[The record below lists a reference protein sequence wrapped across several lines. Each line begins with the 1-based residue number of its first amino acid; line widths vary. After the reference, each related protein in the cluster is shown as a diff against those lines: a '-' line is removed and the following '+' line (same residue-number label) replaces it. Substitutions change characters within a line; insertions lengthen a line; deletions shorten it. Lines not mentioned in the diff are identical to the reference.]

1 MYNRQRIAVISILLI
16 IDLYIVMQFSI
27 IFFQVRPINFEDFKS
42 ALLQVRASV
51 SSKDLQLYKEWN
63 QTYGSF
69 GW

>member
-69 GW
+69 GC